1 VPYFTAVKW
10 AAIVGLL
17 AFVYH
22 AGGNGPRAALERD
35 HAAMAE
41 AATQA
46 LLAQR
51 SAQEAEAT
59 RINKAVTDYE
69 NAPLDPIAPT
79 IARRLYIAAAGGCAV
94 PSSPTVASG
103 TQAPAAQPLG
113 PAGVE
118 RALGGL
124 IEACAED
131 ARQMNAMLELAP

>member
-1 VPYFTAVKW
+1 MPYVTYVKW

-17 AFVYH
+17 AFIYH

-41 AATQA
+41 AATKA

-59 RINKAVTDYE
+59 RINKAVNDYE
-69 NAPLDPIAPT
+69 STPLDPIAPT
-79 IARRLYIAAAGGCAV
+79 IARRVYIAAAGGCPV
-94 PSSPTVASG
+94 PRAPVLAGG
-103 TQAPAAQPLG
+103 TQAPTPLPLG
-113 PAGVE
+113 PSGVE
-118 RALGGL
+118 RALGDF
-124 IEACAED
+124 ITACSED